1 MTSTRCPRGSSGGPG
16 SCCTPISSSPAE
28 TTCARAPCPTLRSAD
43 EPGRLFYSST
53 TAPRAAAPRAFLQYA
68 RPCVPPVGPQPV
80 HLGSLEAQRCA
91 LLQPV
96 ARGSRQPATTKFVVG
111 STQAQQ
117 TELPHAGPW
126 GAGQARYAS
135 DRRFCA
141 AWRARLHGDVRLSS
155 VCPPRCL
162 RPPCCWHQSKLKPDL
177 KIWGSAKF

>member
-1 MTSTRCPRGSSGGPG
+1 MVRQVGPAVAARPYPRPRQKRPVHAPHALRFAAQTSPGAFFTAQQPLPVPRRR
-16 SCCTPISSSPAE
+16 
-28 TTCARAPCPTLRSAD
+28 AR
-43 EPGRLFYSST
+43 
-53 TAPRAAAPRAFLQYA
+53 FLQYA

-91 LLQPV
+91 LRQPV